1 MDFEDEYEDLDKDVG
16 DENARNEIDKDLS
29 ISIENVV
36 ASASLDQKNRPS
48 SHYESIQER

>member
-1 MDFEDEYEDLDKDVG
+1 MDLEDDYDDLDKDIG

-36 ASASLDQKNRPS
+36 ASGMAS
-48 SHYESIQER
+48 